1 MKSRRGLLILAVPA
15 LGIALLIGA
24 LVAQREDA
32 PRPIRRIAPVAAAPR
47 PASAPPRRAA
57 PPLPASEAAI
67 ARAMDESRVRAHY
80 SNYRNAVASGNRIL
94 QQALL
99 PALLHEREAALILA
113 RREVESAPSSFDLD
127 VAQRTLEALRNQP

>member
-32 PRPIRRIAPVAAAPR
+32 PRPVRRIAPVAAAPR
-47 PASAPPRRAA
+47 PAPARRTA
-57 PPLPASEAAI
+57 PPLPASDAAI
-67 ARAMDESRVRAHY
+67 ARAMDESRVRTNY

-113 RREVESAPSSFDLD
+113 CREVESAPSSFDLD